1 MRTKAFM
8 MMAAAALA
16 MAGCSNDNENDNWA
30 GEIRLS
36 SGLTVQ
42 QTNPRAA
49 TDIQSTQFDNG
60 ENIDVFIN
68 ENTTA
73 EQTASTTYTQPLV
86 YKADGNGNM
95 EALDNKQPYF
105 PASGN
110 GVNIH
115 AYYPSG
121 NVNSIAAD
129 ATAVSFSVESDQSGS
144 TGEKNYK
151 KSDLMYGR
159 PAQNPVNRTSSQ
171 IPLHFTHLLSK
182 VIITLEAGKGAPS
195 LDGAVVRLKSVQP
208 STTLTPS
215 TGAISKAS
223 GTATNITVMTALS
236 SALSGSAIV
245 VPQTLPASFIEVKLA
260 DGRVLTSKDLT
271 DSSNNKIDNVV
282 LTSGNVYTYTIKVNL
297 TGLKVTST
305 ITSWTD
311 NETHSGE
318 AEMQ

>member
-1 MRTKAFM
+1 MRTKAFI

-16 MAGCSNDNENDNWA
+16 MAGCSNDDENDNWA
-30 GEIRLS
+30 GEIRLN

-49 TDIQSTQFDNG
+49 TDIQSAQFDNG
-60 ENIDVFIN
+60 EKIDVFIN
-68 ENTTA
+68 ENITV

-86 YKADGNGNM
+86 YTADGKGNM
-95 EALDNKQPYF
+95 EALDNNQPYF

-121 NVNSIAAD
+121 TVNSIASD
-129 ATAVSFSVESDQSGS
+129 ATILFTVKTIQNDD
-144 TGEKNYK
+144 NYK
-151 KSDLMYGR
+151 KSDLMYGK

-171 IPLHFTHLLSK
+171 IPLRFTHLLSK
-182 VIITLEAGKGAPS
+182 VIITLEAGKGTPS
-195 LDGAVVRLKSVQP
+195 LDGAVVKLKSVKP

-215 TGAISKAS
+215 TGTISEAS
-223 GTATNITVMTALS
+223 GTATDIIVMTAS
-236 SALSGSAIV
+236 SSTLSGSAIV
-245 VPQTLPASFIEVKLA
+245 VPQTLLPSFIEVTLA
-260 DGRVLTSKDLT
+260 NGGVLTSKDLK
-271 DSSNNKIDNVV
+271 DDSNNPITSVV
-282 LTSGNVYTYTIKVNL
+282 FTSGNVYTYTIKVNL
-297 TGLKVTST
+297 TGLNVTST
-305 ITSWTD
+305 ITQWNG

>member
-1 MRTKAFM
+1 MRTKAFI

-60 ENIDVFIN
+60 EKIDVFIN
-68 ENTTA
+68 ENTKV
-73 EQTASTTYTQPLV
+73 EQTASTTYPQPLV
-86 YKADGNGNM
+86 YTADGNGNM
-95 EALDNKQPYF
+95 KAPDNKQPYF

-110 GVNIH
+110 GVNIY

-121 NVNSIAAD
+121 TVSSIASD
-129 ATAVSFSVESDQSGS
+129 ATAVSFSVETDQSGN

-151 KSDLMYGR
+151 KSDLMYGK
-159 PAQNPVNRTSSQ
+159 PASNPVSRTGS
-171 IPLHFTHLLSK
+171 PTALTFNHLLSK
-182 VIITLEAGKGAPS
+182 VTVTLQQGNGTPS
-195 LDGAVVRLKSVQP
+195 LEGAVVKLKSVLP

-215 TGAISKAS
+215 TGAISEAS
-223 GTATNITVMTALS
+223 GTATDITVMTASS

-245 VPQTLPASFIEVKLA
+245 VPQTLPTSFIEVTLA
-260 DGRVLTSKDLT
+260 DGGVLTSKDLKDDSNNPITDVILT
-271 DSSNNKIDNVV
+271 DS
-282 LTSGNVYTYTIKVNL
+282 NVYTYTIKVNL
-297 TGLKVTST
+297 TGLNVTST
-305 ITSWTD
+305 ITPWTD

>member
-1 MRTKAFM
+1 MRTKAFI

-49 TDIQSTQFDNG
+49 TDIQSAQFDNG

-73 EQTASTTYTQPLV
+73 AASTIYEQPLV
-86 YKADGNGNM
+86 YTAEGNGNM
-95 EALDNKQPYF
+95 KAPDNKQPYF

-110 GVNIH
+110 GVNIY

-121 NVNSIAAD
+121 KVNSIASD
-129 ATAVSFSVESDQSGS
+129 ATILFTVETIQNDD
-144 TGEKNYK
+144 NYK
-151 KSDLMYGR
+151 KSDLMHGK

-182 VIITLEAGKGAPS
+182 VIITLEAGNGAPS
-195 LDGAVVRLKSVQP
+195 LDGAVVKLKSVKP

-215 TGAISKAS
+215 TGTISEAS
-223 GTATNITVMTALS
+223 GDVKDITVMTASS

-245 VPQTLPASFIEVKLA
+245 VPQTLATSFIEITLA
-260 DGRVLTSKDLT
+260 DGGKLTSKDLK
-271 DSSNNKIDNVV
+271 DSSGNPITNVV
-282 LTSGNVYTYTIKVNL
+282 LNSGNVYTYTITVNL

-305 ITSWTD
+305 ITPWNG
-311 NETHSGE
+311 NETHNGE

>member
-1 MRTKAFM
+1 MRTKAFI
-8 MMAAAALA
+8 MMAAAALT

-42 QTNPRAA
+42 QTDTRAA
-49 TDIQSTQFDNG
+49 TDIQNAQFDNG

-73 EQTASTTYTQPLV
+73 AASTIYEQPLV
-86 YKADGNGNM
+86 YTAEGNGNM
-95 EALDNKQPYF
+95 KAPDNKQPYF

-110 GVNIH
+110 DVNIF

-121 NVNSIAAD
+121 TVSSIASD
-129 ATAVSFSVESDQSGS
+129 ATTISFSVETDQSSS

-151 KSDLMYGR
+151 KSDLMYGK
-159 PAQNPVNRTSSQ
+159 PASNPVSRTGSSTA
-171 IPLHFTHLLSK
+171 LTFTHLLSK
-182 VIITLEAGKGAPS
+182 VTITLQQGNGAPS
-195 LDGAVVRLKSVQP
+195 LDGAVVKLKSMKP

-215 TGAISKAS
+215 TGTISEAS
-223 GTATNITVMTALS
+223 GEATDIIVMTASS

-245 VPQTLPASFIEVKLA
+245 VPQTLATNFIEITLA
-260 DGRVLTSKDLT
+260 DGGKLTSKDLK
-271 DSSNNKIDNVV
+271 DSSDNPITSVV
-282 LTSGNVYTYTIKVNL
+282 FTSGNVYTYTIKVNL

-305 ITSWTD
+305 ITQWNG

>member
-1 MRTKAFM
+1 MRTKAFI

-49 TDIQSTQFDNG
+49 TDIQSAQFDNG

-73 EQTASTTYTQPLV
+73 AASTIYEQPLV
-86 YKADGNGNM
+86 YTAEGNGNM
-95 EALDNKQPYF
+95 KAPDNKQPYF

-110 GVNIH
+110 GVNIY

-121 NVNSIAAD
+121 KVNSIASD
-129 ATAVSFSVESDQSGS
+129 ATILFTVETIQNDD
-144 TGEKNYK
+144 NYK
-151 KSDLMYGR
+151 KSDLMHGK

-182 VIITLEAGKGAPS
+182 VIITLEAGNGAPS
-195 LDGAVVRLKSVQP
+195 LDGAVVKLKSVKP

-215 TGAISKAS
+215 TGTISEAS
-223 GTATNITVMTALS
+223 GDVKDITVMTASS

-245 VPQTLPASFIEVKLA
+245 VPQTLATSFIEITLA
-260 DGRVLTSKDLT
+260 DGGKLTSKDLK
-271 DSSNNKIDNVV
+271 DSSGNPITNVV
-282 LTSGNVYTYTIKVNL
+282 LNSGNVYTYTITVNL

>member
-1 MRTKAFM
+1 MRTKAFI

-16 MAGCSNDNENDNWA
+16 MAGCSNDDENDNWA

-42 QTNPRAA
+42 QTDTRAA
-49 TDIQSTQFDNG
+49 TDIQNAQFDNG

-68 ENTTA
+68 ENTTV

-86 YKADGNGNM
+86 YTADGKGNM
-95 EALDNKQPYF
+95 EALDNNQPYF
-105 PASGN
+105 PASDN

-121 NVNSIAAD
+121 KVSSIAAGVED
-129 ATAVSFSVESDQSGS
+129 ITFSVESDQSGS
-144 TGEKNYK
+144 TDENYK
-151 KSDLMYGR
+151 KSDLMYGK

-182 VIITLEAGKGAPS
+182 VIITLEAGKGTPS

-215 TGAISKAS
+215 TGAISEAS
-223 GTATNITVMTALS
+223 GTATDIIVMTALS
-236 SALSGSAIV
+236 LELSGSAIV
-245 VPQTLPASFIEVKLA
+245 VPQTLATNFIEITLA
-260 DGRVLTSKDLT
+260 DGGKLTSKDLK
-271 DSSNNKIDNVV
+271 DSSDNPITSVV
-282 LTSGNVYTYTIKVNL
+282 FTSGNVYTYTIKVNL

-305 ITSWTD
+305 ITQWNG

>member
-1 MRTKAFM
+1 
-8 MMAAAALA
+8 MAAAALA

-68 ENTTA
+68 EATQTGQTT
-73 EQTASTTYTQPLV
+73 STTYKQPLV
-86 YKADGNGNM
+86 YTADGNGNM
-95 EALDNKQPYF
+95 KAPDNKQPYF

-110 GVNIH
+110 GVNIY
-115 AYYPSG
+115 AYYPSRK
-121 NVNSIAAD
+121 VNSIAPD
-129 ATAVSFSVESDQSGS
+129 ATTITFSVAEDQSGE
-144 TGEKNYK
+144 TAYK
-151 KSDLMYGR
+151 TSDLMYGK
-159 PAQNPVNRTSSQ
+159 PTSNPVARTGSSTT
-171 IPLHFTHLLSK
+171 LTFTHLLSK
-182 VIITLEAGKGAPS
+182 VTVTLQQGNGTPS
-195 LDGAVVRLKSVQP
+195 LEGAVVKLKSVLP

-215 TGAISKAS
+215 TGAISEAK
-223 GTATNITVMTALS
+223 GTATEITVMTASS

-245 VPQTLPASFIEVKLA
+245 VPQTLATSFIEITLA
-260 DGRVLTSKDLT
+260 DGGVLTSKDLK
-271 DSSNNKIDNVV
+271 DSSGNPITNVV
-282 LTSGNVYTYTIKVNL
+282 LNSGNVHTYTITVNL

-305 ITSWTD
+305 ITPWNG
-311 NETHSGE
+311 NETHNGE

>member
-1 MRTKAFM
+1 

-42 QTNPRAA
+42 QTDTRAA

-73 EQTASTTYTQPLV
+73 AASTIYEQPLV
-86 YKADGNGNM
+86 YTAEGNGNM
-95 EALDNKQPYF
+95 KAPDNKQPYF

-110 GVNIH
+110 GVNIY

-121 NVNSIAAD
+121 KVNSIASD
-129 ATAVSFSVESDQSGS
+129 ATTITFSVAEDQSGE
-144 TGEKNYK
+144 TDYK
-151 KSDLMYGR
+151 TSDLMYGK
-159 PAQNPVNRTSSQ
+159 PTSNPVARTGSSTT
-171 IPLHFTHLLSK
+171 LTFTHLLSK
-182 VIITLEAGKGAPS
+182 VTITLQQGNGAPS
-195 LDGAVVRLKSVQP
+195 LDGAVVKLKSVKP

-215 TGAISKAS
+215 TGTISEAS
-223 GTATNITVMTALS
+223 GKDTDITVMTASS

-245 VPQTLPASFIEVKLA
+245 VPQTLETTFIEVELA
-260 DGRVLTSKDLT
+260 DGGKLTSKDLK
-271 DSSNNKIDNVV
+271 DSSGNPITNVV
-282 LTSGNVYTYTIKVNL
+282 LNSGNVYTYTITVNL

-305 ITSWTD
+305 ITPWNG
-311 NETHSGE
+311 NETHNGE

>member
-1 MRTKAFM
+1 MRTKAFI

-30 GEIRLS
+30 GEIRLN

-49 TDIQSTQFDNG
+49 TDIQSAQFDNG

-68 ENTTA
+68 EATQTGQTT
-73 EQTASTTYTQPLV
+73 STTYKQPLV
-86 YKADGNGNM
+86 YTADGNGNM
-95 EALDNKQPYF
+95 KAPDNKQPYF

-110 GVNIH
+110 GVNIY
-115 AYYPSG
+115 AYYPSEK
-121 NVNSIAAD
+121 VNSISD
-129 ATAVSFSVESDQSGS
+129 ATTITFSVETDQSGN

-171 IPLHFTHLLSK
+171 IPLRFTHLLSK
-182 VIITLEAGKGAPS
+182 VTIILEQGDGTPS
-195 LDGAVVRLKSVQP
+195 LDGAVVKLKSVLP

-215 TGAISKAS
+215 TGAISEAS
-223 GTATNITVMTALS
+223 GTAAEITVMTASS

-245 VPQTLPASFIEVKLA
+245 VPQTLPASFIEITLA
-260 DGRVLTSKDLT
+260 DGGVLTSKNLK
-271 DSSNNKIDNVV
+271 DSSGNPITNVV
-282 LTSGNVYTYTIKVNL
+282 LNSGNVYTYTITVNL

-305 ITSWTD
+305 ITPWNG
-311 NETHSGE
+311 NETHNGE

>member
-1 MRTKAFM
+1 MRTKAFI

-73 EQTASTTYTQPLV
+73 AASTIYEQPLV
-86 YKADGNGNM
+86 YTAEGNGNM
-95 EALDNKQPYF
+95 KAPDNKQPYF

-110 GVNIH
+110 GVNIY
-115 AYYPSG
+115 AYYPSRK
-121 NVNSIAAD
+121 VNSIAPD
-129 ATAVSFSVESDQSGS
+129 ATTITFSVAEDQSGE
-144 TGEKNYK
+144 TAYK
-151 KSDLMYGR
+151 TSDLMYGK
-159 PAQNPVNRTSSQ
+159 PTSNPVARTGSSTT
-171 IPLHFTHLLSK
+171 LTFTHLLSK
-182 VIITLEAGKGAPS
+182 VTITLQQGNGTPS
-195 LDGAVVRLKSVQP
+195 LDGAVVKLKSVKP

-215 TGAISKAS
+215 TGTISEAS
-223 GTATNITVMTALS
+223 GTAADIIVMTAS
-236 SALSGSAIV
+236 SLELSGSAIV
-245 VPQTLPASFIEVKLA
+245 VPQTLPASFIEITLA
-260 DGRVLTSKDLT
+260 DGGVLTSKDLK
-271 DSSNNKIDNVV
+271 DSSGNPITNVV
-282 LTSGNVYTYTIKVNL
+282 LNSGNVHTYTITVNL

-305 ITSWTD
+305 ITPWNG
-311 NETHSGE
+311 NETHNGE

>member
-49 TDIQSTQFDNG
+49 TDIQSAQFDNG

-73 EQTASTTYTQPLV
+73 AASTIYEQPLV
-86 YKADGNGNM
+86 YTAEGNGNM
-95 EALDNKQPYF
+95 KAPDNKQPYF

-110 GVNIH
+110 GVNIY

-121 NVNSIAAD
+121 KVNSIAPD
-129 ATAVSFSVESDQSGS
+129 ATTITFSVAEDQSGE
-144 TGEKNYK
+144 TAYK
-151 KSDLMYGR
+151 TSDLMYGK
-159 PAQNPVNRTSSQ
+159 PTSNPVARTGSSTT
-171 IPLHFTHLLSK
+171 LTFTHLLSK
-182 VIITLEAGKGAPS
+182 VTITLQQGNGAPS
-195 LDGAVVRLKSVQP
+195 LDGAVVKLKSVKP

-215 TGAISKAS
+215 TGTISEAS
-223 GTATNITVMTALS
+223 GTATDITVMTAS
-236 SALSGSAIV
+236 SLELSGSAIV
-245 VPQTLPASFIEVKLA
+245 VPQTLETTFIEVELA
-260 DGRVLTSKDLT
+260 NGGVLTSKDLK
-271 DSSNNKIDNVV
+271 DDSNNPITSVV
-282 LTSGNVYTYTIKVNL
+282 FTSGNVYTYTITVNL

-305 ITSWTD
+305 ITPWNG
-311 NETHSGE
+311 NETHNGE

>member
-1 MRTKAFM
+1 MRTKAFI

-16 MAGCSNDNENDNWA
+16 MVGCSNDNENDNWA

-49 TDIQSTQFDNG
+49 TDIQSAQFDNG
-60 ENIDVFIN
+60 EKIDVFIN
-68 ENTTA
+68 ENTKV
-73 EQTASTTYTQPLV
+73 EQTASITYPQPLV
-86 YKADGNGNM
+86 YTADGNGNM
-95 EALDNKQPYF
+95 KAPDNKQPYF

-110 GVNIH
+110 GVNIY

-121 NVNSIAAD
+121 KVNSIAAG
-129 ATAVSFSVESDQSGS
+129 ATILFTVETIQNDD
-144 TGEKNYK
+144 NYK
-151 KSDLMYGR
+151 KSDLMHGK

-182 VIITLEAGKGAPS
+182 VIITLEAGKGTPS
-195 LDGAVVRLKSVQP
+195 LDGAVVKLKSVKP

-215 TGAISKAS
+215 TGAISEAS
-223 GTATNITVMTALS
+223 GTATDITVMTASS

-245 VPQTLPASFIEVKLA
+245 VPQTLPTSFIEVTLA
-260 DGRVLTSKDLT
+260 DGGVLTSKDLKDDSNNPITDVILT
-271 DSSNNKIDNVV
+271 DS
-282 LTSGNVYTYTIKVNL
+282 NVYTYTITVNL
-297 TGLKVTST
+297 TGLNVTST
-305 ITSWTD
+305 ITPWTD

>member
-1 MRTKAFM
+1 MRTKAFI

-16 MAGCSNDNENDNWA
+16 MVGCSNDNENDNWA

-42 QTNPRAA
+42 QTDTRAA
-49 TDIQSTQFDNG
+49 TDIQSTLFDNG

-73 EQTASTTYTQPLV
+73 AASTIYEQPLV
-86 YKADGNGNM
+86 YTAEGNGNM
-95 EALDNKQPYF
+95 KAPDNKQPYF

-110 GVNIH
+110 GVNIY

-121 NVNSIAAD
+121 KVNSIASD
-129 ATAVSFSVESDQSGS
+129 ATTITFSVAEDQSGE
-144 TGEKNYK
+144 TDYK
-151 KSDLMYGR
+151 TSDLMYGK

-182 VIITLEAGKGAPS
+182 VIITLEAGKGTPS
-195 LDGAVVRLKSVQP
+195 LDGAVVKLKSVKP

-215 TGAISKAS
+215 TGAISEAS
-223 GTATNITVMTALS
+223 GTATDITVMTASS

-245 VPQTLPASFIEVKLA
+245 VPQTLPTSFIEVTLA
-260 DGRVLTSKDLT
+260 DGGVLTSKDLKDDSNNPITDVILT
-271 DSSNNKIDNVV
+271 DS
-282 LTSGNVYTYTIKVNL
+282 NVYTYTITVNL
-297 TGLKVTST
+297 TGLNVTST
-305 ITSWTD
+305 ITPWTD